1 MAIRVLKS
9 EMNRD
14 AALRRLSPSSIQR
27 WLSGPLRAVAEI
39 HIPYRLYKITVQDR
53 GSEQVRYYAVD
64 AASGKLDP
72 YEFQALPEAAKWIEV
87 ETRNSHPIRLSESD
101 TQKLALE
108 KIRRILF
115 SSGFFRL
122 SHPQIAAELLI
133 SEFYLPYWA
142 GFYGDEQ
149 NVSLKIIN
157 ALRQT
162 FEGSKVRHLVK
173 SWLSEKPADDSRL
186 CAAVPK

>member
-1 MAIRVLKS
+1 MANPVLKS

-14 AALRRLSPSSIQR
+14 AALRRLWPSSIQR

-72 YEFQALPEAAKWIEV
+72 YEFQALPEAEKWIEV

-122 SHPQIAAELLI
+122 SHPQFTTELVI

-149 NVSLKIIN
+149 NVSLKVIN
-157 ALRQT
+157 AVRQT
-162 FEGSKVRHLVK
+162 TEGSKVRHLVK
-173 SWLSEKPADDSRL
+173 SWLSERPANDSCF
-186 CAAVPK
+186 CAAGTE